1 MKSMKLM
8 SRWLCAAQI
17 CLAGIACAAPLSITL
32 PPETA
37 ALKPS
42 TLPGYPLAQQKCST
56 CHSADYINFQ
66 PPGMSLA
73 QWTAEAGKMQ
83 HVYGAP
89 ISDQDVTIIGAY
101 LAATYGSAKAS
112 DADVLAASNPAAG
125 QPAPAPVAKVDATT
139 VLENN
144 ACLSCHAIDH
154 KVVGPAYHDVAAK
167 YANDPQALTKLT
179 SSIQHGGSGKWGDIP
194 MPPFAQLSNDELN
207 SLATFILQQ

>member
-1 MKSMKLM
+1 MKPVKFM

-17 CLAGIACAAPLSITL
+17 CLAGMASAAPLTITL

-89 ISDQDVTIIGAY
+89 ISDQDVTVIGAY

-112 DADVLAASNPAAG
+112 DAEVLAASNPSAG
-125 QPAPAPVAKVDATT
+125 QATPAPVAKVDATT
-139 VLENN
+139 LLQNN

-154 KVVGPAYHDVAAK
+154 KVVGPAYHDVAAR
-167 YANDPQALTKLT
+167 YANDPQALAKLT
-179 SSIQHGGSGKWGDIP
+179 SSIQHGGSGKWGDVP
-194 MPPFAQLSNDELN
+194 MPPFAQLSNDDLN

>member
-1 MKSMKLM
+1 MKLLT
-8 SRWLCAAQI
+8 SLLCAAQV
-17 CLAGIACAAPLSITL
+17 CLMTLADAAPLSITL

-37 ALKPS
+37 VFKPS
-42 TLPGYPLAQQKCST
+42 SLPGYPLAQQKCSI

-66 PPGMSLA
+66 PPGMNLA

-89 ISDQDVTIIGAY
+89 ISDRDVSVIGAY

-112 DADVLAASNPAAG
+112 DADVQAASNLSMEP
-125 QPAPAPVAKVDATT
+125 PKVPLAKEAS
-139 VLENN
+139 VLLKDN

-167 YANDPQALTKLT
+167 YANDPQAMAQVM
-179 SSIQHGGSGKWGDIP
+179 SSIQHGGSGKWGEVP
-194 MPPFAQLSNDELN
+194 MPPFAQLSPDDLK
-207 SLATFILQQ
+207 SLATFIMSQ

>member
-1 MKSMKLM
+1 MKPMKIM
-8 SRWLCAAQI
+8 TRWLCAAHV
-17 CLAGIACAAPLSITL
+17 CLAGIANAAPLTITL
-32 PPETA
+32 PAETA

-42 TLPGYPLAQQKCST
+42 TLPGYALAQQKCST

-112 DADVLAASNPAAG
+112 DADVQAASNPSAG
-125 QPAPAPVAKVDATT
+125 QPAPAPMAKVDATT
-139 VLENN
+139 LLQNN

-154 KVVGPAYHDVAAK
+154 KVVGPAYHDVAAR
-167 YANDPQALTKLT
+167 YANDPQALAKLT
-179 SSIQHGGSGKWGDIP
+179 SSIQHGGGGKWGDIP
-194 MPPFAQLSNDELN
+194 MPPFAQLSPDDLH

>member
-112 DADVLAASNPAAG
+112 DADVLAASNPTAG

-139 VLENN
+139 LLENN

>member
-17 CLAGIACAAPLSITL
+17 CLAGVACAAPLSITL

-112 DADVLAASNPAAG
+112 DADVLAASNPTAG

-139 VLENN
+139 LLENN